1 MELKQLKLANNE
13 EVMCEI
19 VEWNNDETDEVIIRK
34 ALKIVAIED
43 IEEGMRYYTFKP
55 WMSFEQDPDA
65 MHTVNF
71 YHIVGTTNPGEN
83 AISYF
88 NDIISEMREY
98 AVSETDAIIKF
109 DRDSDSSNIIQ
120 FDPSKSIH

>member
-65 MHTVNF
+65 MHTVNA
-71 YHIVGTTNPGEN
+71 YHIVGTTNPGES

-88 NDIISEMREY
+88 NDIIDEMREY
-98 AVSETDAIIKF
+98 STSETDTIIKF
-109 DRDSDSSNIIQ
+109 DRDSDSSNVIQ